1 MLNTETDMNLDKRT
15 SDRIEVG
22 GPAMLHVAGTGWS
35 GYIKN
40 VSHRGVFFASTCKV
54 PAIGTEVTLTIE
66 GGRGVLARVAWIGNS
81 GCGLT
86 LLKPMRS

>member
-1 MLNTETDMNLDKRT
+1 MLNTESDMDLDNRN

-22 GPAMLHVAGTGWS
+22 APAMLHAAGIGWS

-66 GGRGVLARVAWIGNS
+66 GGHGVLARVAWIGNS

-86 LLKPMRS
+86 LLKPLGS